1 MRQVLESRRV
11 AAVYG
16 HYVAARGNRRMARR
30 RDIDPASIRQ
40 QLPYLYIVQVE
51 RSGGELHFRFRL
63 MGTELV
69 HVFKREGTGGYV
81 RELELGGWEV
91 EWRNSLV
98 YAVETKVPVVAV
110 DKIKLSN
117 GRELEV
123 EHLAL
128 PLSDDEVTVD
138 RVIGAI
144 DFLVLPESELKD
156 VLAKLDW
163 SATKHVD
170 VPKRLMITNLA
181 LPLD

>member
-1 MRQVLESRRV
+1 LV
-11 AAVYG
+11 
-16 HYVAARGNRRMARR
+16 
-30 RDIDPASIRQ
+30 
-40 QLPYLYIVQVE
+40 
-51 RSGGELHFRFRL
+51 GE
-63 MGTELV
+63 
-69 HVFKREGTGGYV
+69 
-81 RELELGGWEV
+81 
-91 EWRNSLV
+91 
-98 YAVETKVPVVAV
+98 VETKVPVVAV